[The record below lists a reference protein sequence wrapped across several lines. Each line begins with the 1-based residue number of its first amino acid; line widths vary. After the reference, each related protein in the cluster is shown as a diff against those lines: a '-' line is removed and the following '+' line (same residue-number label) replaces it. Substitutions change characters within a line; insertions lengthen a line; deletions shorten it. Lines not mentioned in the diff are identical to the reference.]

1 MFPAESQN
9 TEWKESW
16 NDDYLRWVCGFAN
29 AYGGCICIGKNDRG
43 ETVGLSAKE
52 CRKLCEDIPNKVRD
66 TMGVMVDVNL
76 LEENGKRYVEIVV
89 PPVSYPVNYKGE
101 YHYRSGSTKQRLTG
115 AYLTHFLLKKTGVRW
130 DAVPVE
136 GVTAADLDEESFRM
150 FQERALHTHRMTPE
164 DLALSREELL
174 DKLNLLENGQLK
186 RAALLLF
193 HRRPERWFTGAWV
206 KIGYFES
213 NAEIA
218 YQDELHGSLMM
229 LAERVIDL
237 LYTKYMRAPITYDGV
252 IRVEKYPFPKDA
264 VREALYNA
272 LIHADYSAGIPIQI
286 SVYKDKLY
294 IFNKAQLEPEWTE
307 AKLWGKHGS
316 NPFNPSLAG
325 AFFRAG
331 YVESWGRGIEKMS
344 AECSRVGSPAP
355 TYDLTSGE
363 VMICFEAEAQGKA
376 QSTPVPRPQHPA
388 LTERQRNLLQY
399 LRVRPQ
405 ASYEDM
411 AEYCRVSRRTVS
423 SDVKYLM
430 SVSYLEREG
439 ADKNGLWVVNWSE
452 R

>member
-1 MFPAESQN
+1 MPAAESQN

-76 LEENGKRYVEIVV
+76 REECGKRFVEIQV
-89 PPVSYPVNYKGE
+89 PPVTYPVNYRGE
-101 YHYRSGSTKQRLTG
+101 YHYRSGSTKQRLIG
-115 AYLTHFLLKKTGVRW
+115 AALTHFLLRKTGLRW
-130 DAVPVE
+130 DAVPVD
-136 GVTAADLDEESFRM
+136 GVTPAELDEESF
-150 FQERALHTHRMTPE
+150 ALFREKALSTHRMSPE
-164 DLALSREELL
+164 DWALSRTELL

-206 KIGYFES
+206 KIGFFES
-213 NAEIA
+213 HAEIA

-237 LYTKYMRAPITYDGV
+237 LYTKYMRAPITYEGV
-252 IRVEKYPFPKDA
+252 TRVERYPFPKDA

-272 LIHADYSAGIPIQI
+272 LIHADYSAGVPIQI
-286 SVYKDKLY
+286 SVYEDKLY

-307 AKLWGKHGS
+307 AKFWGKHGS
-316 NPFNPSLAG
+316 NPLNPSLAG

-344 AECSRVGSPAP
+344 AECSRVGVAAP
-355 TYDLTSGE
+355 TYDLTGRD
-363 VMICFEAEAQGKA
+363 VMICFERQETVQPIPA
-376 QSTPVPRPQHPA
+376 PVPQA
-388 LTERQRNLLQY
+388 YELTERQRNVLKY
-399 LRVRPQ
+399 LRVRPR
-405 ASYEDM
+405 ASYEDL
-411 AEYCRVSRRTVS
+411 ADYCRVSRRTISTEISRMVEIN
-423 SDVKYLM
+423 
-430 SVSYLEREG
+430 YLERVG
-439 ADKNGLWVVNWSE
+439 ADKKGSWIVKWQGNE
-452 R
+452 

>member
-1 MFPAESQN
+1 MLSAENQN
-9 TEWKESW
+9 IEWKESW
-16 NDDYLRWVCGFAN
+16 NDDYLRWICGFAN
-29 AYGGCICIGKNDRG
+29 AYGGYLYIGKNDKG
-43 ETVGLSAKE
+43 ETIGLAPAE
-52 CRKLCEDIPNKVRD
+52 CRKIAENVPNKVRD
-66 TMGVMVDVNL
+66 TMGVVVDVNL
-76 LEENGKRYVEIVV
+76 LEENGKHYVEIVV

-136 GVTAADLDEESFRM
+136 GVTAADLDEESFRL

-294 IFNKAQLEPEWTE
+294 IFNKAQLAPEWTE
-307 AKLWGKHGS
+307 TKFWGKHGS
-316 NPFNPSLAG
+316 NPFNPSLAA

-344 AECSRVGSPAP
+344 AECNRVGSPAP

-363 VMICFEAEAQGKA
+363 VMICFEAEAQDNVQRRPA
-376 QSTPVPRPQHPA
+376 PRPQHPD
-388 LTERQRNLLQY
+388 LTERQRNLLKY

-423 SDVKYLM
+423 TDVKYLM

-452 R
+452 T

>member
-29 AYGGCICIGKNDRG
+29 AYGGRICIGKNDRG

-66 TMGVMVDVNL
+66 TMGGMVDVNL
-76 LEENGKRYVEIVV
+76 LEENGKR
-89 PPVSYPVNYKGE
+89 
-101 YHYRSGSTKQRLTG
+101 
-115 AYLTHFLLKKTGVRW
+115 
-130 DAVPVE
+130 
-136 GVTAADLDEESFRM
+136 
-150 FQERALHTHRMTPE
+150 
-164 DLALSREELL
+164 
-174 DKLNLLENGQLK
+174 
-186 RAALLLF
+186 
-193 HRRPERWFTGAWV
+193 
-206 KIGYFES
+206 
-213 NAEIA
+213 
-218 YQDELHGSLMM
+218 
-229 LAERVIDL
+229 
-237 LYTKYMRAPITYDGV
+237 
-252 IRVEKYPFPKDA
+252 
-264 VREALYNA
+264 
-272 LIHADYSAGIPIQI
+272 
-286 SVYKDKLY
+286 
-294 IFNKAQLEPEWTE
+294 
-307 AKLWGKHGS
+307 
-316 NPFNPSLAG
+316 
-325 AFFRAG
+325 

-376 QSTPVPRPQHPA
+376 QSTPVPRPQQHPA

-439 ADKNGLWVVNWSE
+439 ADKNGLWVVNRSE

>member
-1 MFPAESQN
+1 M
-9 TEWKESW
+9 
-16 NDDYLRWVCGFAN
+16 
-29 AYGGCICIGKNDRG
+29 
-43 ETVGLSAKE
+43 
-52 CRKLCEDIPNKVRD
+52 
-66 TMGVMVDVNL
+66 
-76 LEENGKRYVEIVV
+76 
-89 PPVSYPVNYKGE
+89 
-101 YHYRSGSTKQRLTG
+101 
-115 AYLTHFLLKKTGVRW
+115 
-130 DAVPVE
+130 
-136 GVTAADLDEESFRM
+136 
-150 FQERALHTHRMTPE
+150 
-164 DLALSREELL
+164 
-174 DKLNLLENGQLK
+174 
-186 RAALLLF
+186 
-193 HRRPERWFTGAWV
+193 
-206 KIGYFES
+206 
-213 NAEIA
+213 
-218 YQDELHGSLMM
+218 
-229 LAERVIDL
+229 
-237 LYTKYMRAPITYDGV
+237 
-252 IRVEKYPFPKDA
+252 
-264 VREALYNA
+264 REALYNA